1 MSCKKIRAT
10 VTVANNA
17 TKLLLFAEKGGVIR
31 LLFYL
36 NKEYLYL
43 RQHFKYIPRVVND
56 VVGIVCSQFA
66 GWTESPCNTN

>member
-17 TKLLLFAEKGGVIR
+17 TKLLLFTEKGGVIR

-36 NKEYLYL
+36 NKEYLSL
-43 RQHFKYIPRVVND
+43 R
-56 VVGIVCSQFA
+56 
-66 GWTESPCNTN
+66 